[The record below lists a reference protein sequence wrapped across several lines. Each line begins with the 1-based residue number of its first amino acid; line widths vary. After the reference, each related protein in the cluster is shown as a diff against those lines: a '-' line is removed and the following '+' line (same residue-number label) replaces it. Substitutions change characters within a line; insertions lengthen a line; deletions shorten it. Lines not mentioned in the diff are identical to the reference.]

1 MNLVAHNLVNDR
13 LTMSF
18 MLAVALHVVV
28 LVFLGFQFAIDRLD
42 DPVDT
47 LDVVLVNWRSE
58 AEPEEAEFLAQATQV
73 GGGDTAERARPA
85 SAVSGL
91 TPNLEEGEALLE
103 TEAAAP
109 APSLEAVE
117 VVTTEQAS
125 ERAPTELTREE
136 VPETP
141 PVSAAE
147 LLLQSQQMAR
157 MEPELSRAVT
167 PESKQ
172 PRREFISANTR
183 EFEYASYMRAW
194 VAKVERVGNLNYPEQ
209 TRGLAGDLLLTVGVR
224 ADGSVE
230 SIDLRRSSGVP
241 ELDEAAM
248 RIVRLAAP
256 YAPLPEHIAERVDVL
271 HITRTWRFSS
281 GSRFSTGGG

>member
-1 MNLVAHNLVNDR
+1 MNTLAHNLVNDR

-18 MLAVALHVVV
+18 ALAVGLHVVV
-28 LVFLGFQFAIDRLD
+28 LVFLGFQFALEQVR
-42 DPVDT
+42 DPADT

-58 AEPEEAEFLAQATQV
+58 AEPDEAEFLAQATQV
-73 GGGDTAERARPA
+73 GGGETAERARPA
-85 SAVSGL
+85 SAVSGM
-91 TPNLEEGEALLE
+91 TPNLEEGEALPE
-103 TEAAAP
+103 AEAAAP
-109 APSLEAVE
+109 APSPEGVE
-117 VVTTEQAS
+117 VVTTERS
-125 ERAPTELTREE
+125 DERAPTEVTREE

-141 PVSAAE
+141 PVTAAE

-157 MEPELSRAVT
+157 MEPELSRAAT

-183 EFEYASYMRAW
+183 AFEYASYMRAW
-194 VAKVERVGNLNYPEQ
+194 VAKVERVGNLNYPDQ

-224 ADGSVE
+224 ADGTVE
-230 SIDLRRSSGVP
+230 SIDLRRSSGIP

-256 YAPLPEHIAERVDVL
+256 YAPLPDHIAERVDVL

>member
-1 MNLVAHNLVNDR
+1 MSIQAQNLVNDR

-18 MLAVALHVVV
+18 MLAVGLHVVV
-28 LVFLGFQFAIDRLD
+28 LVFLGFQFAMDRRD
-42 DPVDT
+42 APPDT

-73 GGGDTAERARPA
+73 GGGETAERARPA

-109 APSLEAVE
+109 APSQEEIE
-117 VVTTEQAS
+117 VVSTDDAA
-125 ERAPTELTREE
+125 ERAPTEVTREE

-141 PVSAAE
+141 PVTAAE

-157 MEPELSRAVT
+157 MEPELSRAET
-167 PESKQ
+167 PESRQ

-183 EFEYASYMRAW
+183 QFEYASYMRAW

-224 ADGSVE
+224 ADGTVE

-271 HITRTWRFSS
+271 HITRTWRFST
-281 GSRFSTGGG
+281 GSRFSTGR